1 MLRQRHF
8 DNKRTS
14 NRVCLC
20 FAFLSL
26 TTLLIIY
33 IAILTFK
40 SCFTLVCKC
49 VLGMCTGTVFE
60 CYSAYFAGIGLGRF
74 VT

>member
-20 FAFLSL
+20 VASLSL

-49 VLGMCTGTVFE
+49 VLGMCTVFG
-60 CYSAYFAGIGLGRF
+60 CHSAYFAGIGLGRF